1 MSHLQYFKV
10 VEITVPKYWYLMLP
24 VAFLDKFA
32 VDFTDRAVVQC
43 DASVV
48 KIFFVGARNLQVM
61 TNKFWCE

>member
-1 MSHLQYFKV
+1 M
-10 VEITVPKYWYLMLP
+10 VEITVSKYWYLMLS

-48 KIFFVGARNLQVM
+48 KIFFVGARNLQIM
-61 TNKFWCE
+61 TNKF